1 MLINGEVHSWR
12 GIGRIVG
19 LLTVLFAA
27 LGPANW
33 AVADAELD
41 RTWDAST
48 VAASGDAALAAVA
61 AVADSRGG
69 GGSSEMGVPSTL
81 GQC

>member
-27 LGPANW
+27 LALANW
-33 AVADAELD
+33 VVADAELGH
-41 RTWDAST
+41 TWHAST
-48 VAASGDAALAAVA
+48 VAASGDAALAAA
-61 AVADSRGG
+61 ADTRGG
-69 GGSSEMGVPSTL
+69 GGSSGMGVPSTL